1 MLLLI
6 KGGGVCSSR
15 LQQAGGVEAPF
26 DWLAAGGTPAVFT
39 RHQQLISRAWK
50 ST

>member
-1 MLLLI
+1 MLLPYQRWR
-6 KGGGVCSSR
+6 C
-15 LQQAGGVEAPF
+15 LQQAGGAEAPF